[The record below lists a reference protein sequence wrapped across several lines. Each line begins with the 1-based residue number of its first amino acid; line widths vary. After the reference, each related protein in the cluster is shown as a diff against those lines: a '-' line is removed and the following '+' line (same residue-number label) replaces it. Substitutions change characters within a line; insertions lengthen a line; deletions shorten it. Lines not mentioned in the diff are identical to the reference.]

1 MKNTSRTSIKVQAK
15 TDPSVSALKQQVQ
28 QLQVENANLKKN
40 ANKVNVPSSSN
51 SDKATINSLQQ
62 QVNQWKT
69 KAQQKENELKVIR
82 KQLGL

>member
-1 MKNTSRTSIKVQAK
+1 
-15 TDPSVSALKQQVQ
+15 VQ

-62 QVNQWKT
+62 QVNQWKA

>member
-1 MKNTSRTSIKVQAK
+1 
-15 TDPSVSALKQQVQ
+15 
-28 QLQVENANLKKN
+28 
-40 ANKVNVPSSSN
+40 VPSSSN

-62 QVNQWKT
+62 QVNQWKA